1 MPLSDFALDNGLA
14 AVAGTRRLD
23 ITHTL
28 ATTYA
33 EATTD
38 AGTAGGFSLGN
49 KAGLVVP
56 APVARTPNGRKV
68 TVPAVTDGVMTE
80 TTTSAANDAAFWA
93 LSDVTNSRVLCT
105 GPLSATQYVTDG
117 NTFSTPAFDIGIPNQ

>member
-1 MPLSDFALDNGLA
+1 MPLADYVLDNGL
-14 AVAGTRRLD
+14 VSIVGAGRRLD

-28 ATTYA
+28 ATTYL

-38 AGTAGGFSLGN
+38 AAFSLGN
-49 KAGLVVP
+49 KTGLTI
-56 APVARTPNGRKV
+56 AAAAARTPNGRKI
-68 TVPAVTDGVMTE
+68 TVPAITDGVITE

-93 LSDVTNSRVLCT
+93 LTDPANSRLLCT

-117 NTFSTPAFDIGIPNQ
+117 NSFSTPAFDIGIPNQ